1 MNQTIAIVL
10 ILLVAGVPI
19 LLILGFVVR
28 QVRKMT
34 ENREKI
40 PLSLR
45 IAEGV
50 LTLGFALLVGV
61 PIVAVDDLWAAH
73 LMTQP
78 LRTVSGTIEDVREV
92 VDRDEAGITQVL
104 SPVFG
109 YTLTVEKKKYLLDA
123 HAGDENFSA
132 REWAQSAQGQQVTL
146 SVSSESVLSRV
157 LDVFDRKVWHSGEVY
172 GVTLEDGTV
181 VLDAEAEKNS
191 RDEQREYDWA
201 LYPKL
206 LAAGGV
212 LTAAGYA
219 IKRKRKE

>member
-40 PLSLR
+40 PLSMR

-92 VDRDEAGITQVL
+92 VDRDASSAAHLGPI
-104 SPVFG
+104 FG
-109 YTLTVEKKKYLLDA
+109 YTLTVEEKKFFLDA
-123 HAGDENFSA
+123 HAGDENFTA
-132 REWAQSAQGQQVTL
+132 REWAQGAQGQQVTL

-157 LDVFDRKVWHSGEVY
+157 LDLFDRKVWHSGEVY